1 MTDLTEF
8 YGEQGL
14 VIDKNFAFTST
25 SKSNGDLISEMR
37 SNGLLVDFLDTTGN
51 LVRVS
56 VAATANSR
64 PDKANERSGFYAYNQ
79 LDNNFVC
86 IYGNWRTSQEWKFT
100 SYNPNEMSA
109 EQKRLMQ
116 TKLEESQK
124 RREEAKAKKQEEVS
138 IYAKEKFASANE
150 VTDHN
155 YLDDKKVKSYGLK
168 TINGNLLIPVHSITK
183 SDNGI
188 LVNDIKSLQYIFP
201 DGSKKFVGGGEIK
214 GNVFLIGCEA
224 TELPYLDTLI
234 LCEGYATGSSIFEAT
249 GLPVAVVFSA
259 NFCLTASVRLRKVT
273 GAKFV
278 IALDNDTSGIGEK
291 NANEVVNAVSN
302 CVSRLPSVTG
312 DFNDLHLAKGLEQVK
327 LELLESKFNIRQYAI
342 RNLVEEPKPI
352 EWLVD
357 SFIPLGKPGIIAAV
371 GGVGKSLSMIQLAL
385 GIATGG
391 KWWGKNIMQKGSTVI
406 FAAEDDL
413 SEVHRRI
420 ASLDPLGLRFQSQY
434 DVYVFPIPEQKEPMI
449 LLREEG
455 VTSMAQELVEELK
468 TIPNLQLVVFDP
480 LQAFTTGNISS
491 SNEVGQLWG
500 SYCANISARLGVT
513 CLTVHHLAKSA
524 LTNDSD
530 DALSHRAEIRGA
542 SSITDSVRFAIAMWL
557 ADSDT
562 CEKICMDQ
570 GIEFDRM
577 AVVKASLV
585 KSNSGNVDY
594 QTKTL
599 VRNGAVLEILDEN
612 KKSFEWD

>member
-25 SKSNGDLISEMR
+25 SKSNSDLISEMR

-51 LVRVS
+51 LIRVPVS
-56 VAATANSR
+56 ATATTR
-64 PDKANERSGFYAYNQ
+64 PDKANERSGYYAYNQ

-109 EQKRLMQ
+109 EEKRLMQ
-116 TKLEESQK
+116 SKLEESQK

-155 YLDDKKVKSYGLK
+155 YLNDKKVKSYGLK

-224 TELPYLDTLI
+224 TEIPYLDTLI

-259 NFCLTASVRLRKVT
+259 NFCLTASVRLRKIT
-273 GAKFV
+273 AAKFI

-302 CVSRLPSVTG
+302 CVSRLPSITG
-312 DFNDLHLAKGLEQVK
+312 DFNDLHLAKGLDQVK
-327 LELLESKFNIRQYAI
+327 SELTESKFNIRQYAI

-385 GIATGG
+385 GISTGG
-391 KWWGKNIMQKGSTVI
+391 QWWGKTIMQKGSTVI

-420 ASLDPLGLRFQSQY
+420 ASLDPLGLRFQSEY

-449 LLREEG
+449 LLKEEG
-455 VTSMAQELVEELK
+455 VTSQATELVEELK

-513 CLTVHHLAKSA
+513 TLTVHHLAKSA

-562 CEKICMDQ
+562 CEKICLDQ

-594 QTKTL
+594 KTKTL